1 MKRLAILFTTILFC
15 SSIIAS
21 AQEKGYYGLLEA
33 SGGYIYKYVPGSET
47 APQDFMLGVS
57 YVNGYRFSPHFAM
70 GLGVGVNY
78 YFDFQQFS
86 APIYLHATADI
97 LKRNV
102 TPYISL
108 NLGNNFQLNG
118 GKYNYPYKDALTPE
132 QEQEEILRTDGK
144 YGSGCYHYRGFFA
157 EPSVGVKFN
166 CAGKRA
172 NLGLA
177 YAFDGVLNRTTDA
190 YRRRNYPQFRLKLG
204 VEF

>member
-33 SGGYIYKYVPGSET
+33 SGGYIYKYVPGSQT
-47 APQDFMLGVS
+47 APQDFMMGVS

-78 YFDFQQFS
+78 YFDFEQFS
-86 APIYLHATADI
+86 APVYLHLTADL
-97 LKRNV
+97 LKRDI

-108 NLGNNFQLNG
+108 NIGNNFQLNG
-118 GKYNYPYKDALTPE
+118 GKYNYGIYDGMS
-132 QEQEEILRTDGK
+132 EEELVAAPMVRK
-144 YGSGCYHYRGFFA
+144 EHYRGFFA

-166 CAGKRA
+166 CGGKRA
-172 NLGLA
+172 NVGLA
-177 YAFDGVLNRTTDA
+177 YALDGVLDRTTDA
-190 YRRRNYPQFRLKLG
+190 YIRRDYPQFRLKFG
-204 VEF
+204 IEF

>member
-1 MKRLAILFTTILFC
+1 MIMKRLAILFTTILFC

-78 YFDFQQFS
+78 YFDFEQFS
-86 APIYLHATADI
+86 APVYLHLTADI
-97 LKRNV
+97 LKRDI
-102 TPYISL
+102 TPYVSL

-118 GKYNYPYKDALTPE
+118 GKYNYGIYDGMSA
-132 QEQEEILRTDGK
+132 EEIADIHENHTVNK
-144 YGSGCYHYRGFFA
+144 EHYRGLFA

-166 CAGKRA
+166 CGGKRV
-172 NLGLA
+172 NGRCLGS
-177 YAFDGVLNRTTDA
+177 DRVG
-190 YRRRNYPQFRLKLG
+190 
-204 VEF
+204 

>member
-1 MKRLAILFTTILFC
+1 MKRSVILFITAIFC
-15 SSIIAS
+15 SSLIAS
-21 AQEKGYYGLLEA
+21 AQEKGYYGSLEA
-33 SGGYIYKYVPGSET
+33 SGGYIYKYMPGAVA
-47 APQDFMLGVS
+47 APQDFMLGLS

-70 GLGVGVNY
+70 GIGVGVNY

-86 APIYLHATADI
+86 APVYLHLTADI
-97 LKRNV
+97 LKRDV
-102 TPYISL
+102 TPHISL

-118 GKYNYPYKDALTPE
+118 GKYNYGVYDGMS
-132 QEQEEILRTDGK
+132 EEERNDVLENHIVNK
-144 YGSGCYHYRGFFA
+144 EHYRGIFA

-166 CAGKRA
+166 CGGKRA

>member
-78 YFDFQQFS
+78 YFDFEQFS
-86 APIYLHATADI
+86 APVYLHLTADL
-97 LKRNV
+97 LKRDI

-108 NLGNNFQLNG
+108 NIGNNFQLNG
-118 GKYNYPYKDALTPE
+118 GKYNYGIYDGMS
-132 QEQEEILRTDGK
+132 EEELVAAPMVRK
-144 YGSGCYHYRGFFA
+144 EHYRGFFA

-166 CAGKRA
+166 CGGKRA
-172 NLGLA
+172 NVGLA
-177 YAFDGVLNRTTDA
+177 YALDGVLDRTTDA
-190 YRRRNYPQFRLKLG
+190 YIRRDYPQLRLKFG

>member
-1 MKRLAILFTTILFC
+1 MKRLAILFATILFC
-15 SSIIAS
+15 SSFIAS

-86 APIYLHATADI
+86 APVYLHLTADL
-97 LKRNV
+97 LKRDI

-108 NLGNNFQLNG
+108 NIGNNFQLNG
-118 GKYNYPYKDALTPE
+118 GKYNYGIYDGMS
-132 QEQEEILRTDGK
+132 EEELVAAPMVRK
-144 YGSGCYHYRGFFA
+144 EHYRGFFA

-166 CAGKRA
+166 CGGKRA
-172 NLGLA
+172 NVGLA
-177 YAFDGVLNRTTDA
+177 YALDGVLDRTTDA
-190 YRRRNYPQFRLKLG
+190 YIRRDYPQFRLKFG

>member
-57 YVNGYRFSPHFAM
+57 YVNGYRFSPHFTM

-78 YFDFQQFS
+78 YFDFEQFS
-86 APIYLHATADI
+86 APVYLHLTADL
-97 LKRNV
+97 LKRDI

-108 NLGNNFQLNG
+108 NIGNNFQLNG
-118 GKYNYPYKDALTPE
+118 GKYNYGIYDGMS
-132 QEQEEILRTDGK
+132 EEELVAAPMVRK
-144 YGSGCYHYRGFFA
+144 EHYRGLFA

-166 CAGKRA
+166 CGSKRA
-172 NLGLA
+172 NVGLS
-177 YAFDGVLNRTTDA
+177 YALDGVLDRTTDA
-190 YRRRNYPQFRLKLG
+190 YIRRDYPQFRLKFG

>member
-1 MKRLAILFTTILFC
+1 MSKNLLDTSVFC

-78 YFDFQQFS
+78 YFDFEQFS
-86 APIYLHATADI
+86 APVYLHLTADL
-97 LKRNV
+97 LKRDI

-108 NLGNNFQLNG
+108 NIGNNFQLNG
-118 GKYNYPYKDALTPE
+118 GKYNYGIYDGMS
-132 QEQEEILRTDGK
+132 EEELVAAPMVRK
-144 YGSGCYHYRGFFA
+144 EHYRGFFA

-166 CAGKRA
+166 CGGKRA
-172 NLGLA
+172 NVGLA
-177 YAFDGVLNRTTDA
+177 YALDGVLDRTTDA
-190 YRRRNYPQFRLKLG
+190 YIRRDYPQFRLKFG

>member
-78 YFDFQQFS
+78 YFDFEQFS
-86 APIYLHATADI
+86 APVYLHLTADL
-97 LKRNV
+97 LKRDI

-108 NLGNNFQLNG
+108 NIGNNFQLNG
-118 GKYNYPYKDALTPE
+118 GKYNYGIYDGMS
-132 QEQEEILRTDGK
+132 EEELVAAPMVRK
-144 YGSGCYHYRGFFA
+144 EHYRGFFA

-166 CAGKRA
+166 CGGKRA
-172 NLGLA
+172 NVGLA
-177 YAFDGVLNRTTDA
+177 YALDGVLDRTTDA
-190 YRRRNYPQFRLKLG
+190 YIRRDYPQFRLKFG

>member
-86 APIYLHATADI
+86 APVYLHLTADL
-97 LKRNV
+97 LKRDI

-108 NLGNNFQLNG
+108 NIGNNFQLNG
-118 GKYNYPYKDALTPE
+118 GKYNYGIYDGMS
-132 QEQEEILRTDGK
+132 EEELVAAPMVRK
-144 YGSGCYHYRGFFA
+144 EHYRGFFA

-166 CAGKRA
+166 CGGKRA
-172 NLGLA
+172 NVGLA
-177 YAFDGVLNRTTDA
+177 YALDGVLDRTTDA
-190 YRRRNYPQFRLKLG
+190 YIRRDYPQFRLKFG

>member
-78 YFDFQQFS
+78 YFDFEQFS
-86 APIYLHATADI
+86 APVYLHLTADL
-97 LKRNV
+97 LKRDI

-108 NLGNNFQLNG
+108 NIGNNFQLNG
-118 GKYNYPYKDALTPE
+118 GKYNYGIYDGMS
-132 QEQEEILRTDGK
+132 EEELVAAPMVRK
-144 YGSGCYHYRGFFA
+144 EHYRGFFA

-166 CAGKRA
+166 CGGKRA

-190 YRRRNYPQFRLKLG
+190 YRRRNYPQFRLKFG

>member
-1 MKRLAILFTTILFC
+1 MKRFAILFATILFC
-15 SSIIAS
+15 SSFVAS

-78 YFDFQQFS
+78 YFDFEQFS
-86 APIYLHATADI
+86 APVYLHLTADI
-97 LKRNV
+97 LKRDI
-102 TPYISL
+102 TPYVSL

-118 GKYNYPYKDALTPE
+118 GKYNYGIYDGMS
-132 QEQEEILRTDGK
+132 EEELVAAPMVRK
-144 YGSGCYHYRGFFA
+144 EHYRGFFA
-157 EPSVGVKFN
+157 EPSVGMKFN
-166 CAGKRA
+166 CGGKRA
-172 NLGLA
+172 NVGLA
-177 YAFDGVLNRTTDA
+177 YALDGVLDRTTDA
-190 YRRRNYPQFRLKLG
+190 YIRRDYPQFRLKFG

>member
-78 YFDFQQFS
+78 YFDFEQFS
-86 APIYLHATADI
+86 APVYLHLTADL
-97 LKRNV
+97 LKRDI

-108 NLGNNFQLNG
+108 NIGNNFQLNG
-118 GKYNYPYKDALTPE
+118 GKYNYGIYDGMS
-132 QEQEEILRTDGK
+132 EEELVAAPMVRK
-144 YGSGCYHYRGFFA
+144 EHYRGLFA

-172 NLGLA
+172 NVGLA
-177 YAFDGVLNRTTDA
+177 YALDGVLDRTTDA
-190 YRRRNYPQFRLKLG
+190 YIRRNYPQFRLKFG

>member
-33 SGGYIYKYVPGSET
+33 SGGYIYKFVPGAET

-57 YVNGYRFSPHFAM
+57 YVNGYRFSPHFVL

-86 APIYLHATADI
+86 APVYLHLTADI
-97 LKRNV
+97 LKRDI
-102 TPYISL
+102 TPYVSL

-118 GKYNYPYKDALTPE
+118 GKYNYGIYDGMSEEELDAAPMVC
-132 QEQEEILRTDGK
+132 RT
-144 YGSGCYHYRGFFA
+144 HYRGLFA

-166 CAGKRA
+166 CGGKRA
-172 NLGLA
+172 NVGLA
-177 YAFDGVLNRTTDA
+177 YALDGVLDRTTDA
-190 YRRRNYPQFRLKLG
+190 YIRRDYPQFRLKFG

>member
-1 MKRLAILFTTILFC
+1 MKRFAILFATILFC
-15 SSIIAS
+15 SSFVAS

-78 YFDFQQFS
+78 YFDFEQFS
-86 APIYLHATADI
+86 APVYLHLTADL
-97 LKRNV
+97 LKQDI

-108 NLGNNFQLNG
+108 NIGNNFQLNG
-118 GKYNYPYKDALTPE
+118 GKYNYGIYDGMS
-132 QEQEEILRTDGK
+132 EEELVAAPMVRK
-144 YGSGCYHYRGFFA
+144 EHYRGFFA

-166 CAGKRA
+166 CGGKRA
-172 NLGLA
+172 NVGLA
-177 YAFDGVLNRTTDA
+177 YALDGVLDRTTDA
-190 YRRRNYPQFRLKLG
+190 YIRRDYPQFRLKFG

>member
-21 AQEKGYYGLLEA
+21 AQEMGYYGLLEA

-78 YFDFQQFS
+78 YFDFEQFS
-86 APIYLHATADI
+86 APVYLHLTADL
-97 LKRNV
+97 LKRDI

-108 NLGNNFQLNG
+108 NIGNNFQLNG
-118 GKYNYPYKDALTPE
+118 GKYNYGIYDGMS
-132 QEQEEILRTDGK
+132 EEELVAAPMVRK
-144 YGSGCYHYRGFFA
+144 EHYRGFFA

-166 CAGKRA
+166 CGGKRA
-172 NLGLA
+172 NVGLA
-177 YAFDGVLNRTTDA
+177 YALDGVLDRTTDA
-190 YRRRNYPQFRLKLG
+190 YIRRDYPQFRLKFG
-204 VEF
+204 IEF

>member
-1 MKRLAILFTTILFC
+1 MKRFAILFATILFC
-15 SSIIAS
+15 SSFVAS

-47 APQDFMLGVS
+47 APQDFMMGVS

-86 APIYLHATADI
+86 APVYLHLTADL
-97 LKRNV
+97 LKRDI

-108 NLGNNFQLNG
+108 NIGNNFQLNG
-118 GKYNYPYKDALTPE
+118 GKYNYGIYDGMN
-132 QEQEEILRTDGK
+132 EEELVAAPMVRK
-144 YGSGCYHYRGFFA
+144 EHYRGFFA

-166 CAGKRA
+166 CGGKRA

-177 YAFDGVLNRTTDA
+177 YAFDGVLDRTTDA
-190 YRRRNYPQFRLKLG
+190 YIRDNYPQFRIKFG

>member
-47 APQDFMLGVS
+47 APHDFMLGVS

-78 YFDFQQFS
+78 YFDFEQFS
-86 APIYLHATADI
+86 APVYLHLTADL
-97 LKRNV
+97 LKRDI

-108 NLGNNFQLNG
+108 NIGNNFQLNG
-118 GKYNYPYKDALTPE
+118 GKYNYGIYDGMS
-132 QEQEEILRTDGK
+132 EEELVAAPMVRK
-144 YGSGCYHYRGFFA
+144 EHYRGFFA

-166 CAGKRA
+166 CGGKRA
-172 NLGLA
+172 NVGLA
-177 YAFDGVLNRTTDA
+177 YALDGVLDRTTDA
-190 YRRRNYPQFRLKLG
+190 YIRRDYPQFRLKFG
-204 VEF
+204 IEF

>member
-1 MKRLAILFTTILFC
+1 MKRFAILFATILFC
-15 SSIIAS
+15 SSFVAS

-78 YFDFQQFS
+78 YFDFEQFS
-86 APIYLHATADI
+86 APVYLHLTADL
-97 LKRNV
+97 LKQDI

-108 NLGNNFQLNG
+108 NIGNNFQLNG
-118 GKYNYPYKDALTPE
+118 GKYNYGIYDGMS
-132 QEQEEILRTDGK
+132 EEELVAAPMVRK
-144 YGSGCYHYRGFFA
+144 EHYRGFFA

-166 CAGKRA
+166 CGGKRA

>member
-78 YFDFQQFS
+78 YFDFEQFS
-86 APIYLHATADI
+86 APVYLHLTADL
-97 LKRNV
+97 LKQDI

-108 NLGNNFQLNG
+108 NIGNNFQLNG
-118 GKYNYPYKDALTPE
+118 GKYNYGIYDGMS
-132 QEQEEILRTDGK
+132 EEELVAAPMVRK
-144 YGSGCYHYRGFFA
+144 EHYRGFFA
-157 EPSVGVKFN
+157 EPSVGMKFN
-166 CAGKRA
+166 CGGKRA
-172 NLGLA
+172 NVGLA
-177 YAFDGVLNRTTDA
+177 YALDGVLDRTTDA
-190 YRRRNYPQFRLKLG
+190 YIRRDYPQFRLKFG

>member
-78 YFDFQQFS
+78 YFDFEQFS
-86 APIYLHATADI
+86 VPVYLHLTADL
-97 LKRNV
+97 LKRDF

-108 NLGNNFQLNG
+108 NIGNNFQLNG
-118 GKYNYPYKDALTPE
+118 GKYNYGIYDGMS
-132 QEQEEILRTDGK
+132 EEELVAAPMVRK
-144 YGSGCYHYRGFFA
+144 EHYRGVFA

-166 CAGKRA
+166 CGGKRA
-172 NLGLA
+172 NVGLA
-177 YAFDGVLNRTTDA
+177 YALDGVLDRTTDA
-190 YRRRNYPQFRLKLG
+190 YIRRDYPQIRLKFG
-204 VEF
+204 VEL

>member
-1 MKRLAILFTTILFC
+1 MKRFAILFATILFC
-15 SSIIAS
+15 SSFIAS

-47 APQDFMLGVS
+47 APQDFMMGVS

-78 YFDFQQFS
+78 YFDFEQFS
-86 APIYLHATADI
+86 APVYLHLTADL
-97 LKRNV
+97 LKRDI

-108 NLGNNFQLNG
+108 NIGNNFQLNG
-118 GKYNYPYKDALTPE
+118 GKYNYGIYDGMS
-132 QEQEEILRTDGK
+132 EEELVSAPMVRK
-144 YGSGCYHYRGFFA
+144 EHYRGFFA

-166 CAGKRA
+166 CGGKRA
-172 NLGLA
+172 NVGLA
-177 YAFDGVLNRTTDA
+177 YALDGVLDRTTDA
-190 YRRRNYPQFRLKLG
+190 YIRRDYPQFRLKFG

>member
-78 YFDFQQFS
+78 YFDFEQFS
-86 APIYLHATADI
+86 APVYLHLTADL
-97 LKRNV
+97 LKRDI

-108 NLGNNFQLNG
+108 NIGNNFQLNG
-118 GKYNYPYKDALTPE
+118 GKYNYGIYDGMS
-132 QEQEEILRTDGK
+132 EEELVAAPMVRK
-144 YGSGCYHYRGFFA
+144 EHYRGFFA

-166 CAGKRA
+166 CGGKRA
-172 NLGLA
+172 NVGLA
-177 YAFDGVLNRTTDA
+177 YALDGVLDRTTDA
-190 YRRRNYPQFRLKLG
+190 YIRRDYPQFRLKFG
-204 VEF
+204 IEF

>member
-1 MKRLAILFTTILFC
+1 MKRFAILFATILFC
-15 SSIIAS
+15 SSFIAS

-57 YVNGYRFSPHFAM
+57 YVNGYRFSPYFAM

-78 YFDFQQFS
+78 YFDFEQFS
-86 APIYLHATADI
+86 APVYLHLTADL
-97 LKRNV
+97 LKRDI

-108 NLGNNFQLNG
+108 NIGNNFQLNG
-118 GKYNYPYKDALTPE
+118 GKYNYGIYDGMS
-132 QEQEEILRTDGK
+132 EEELVAAPMVRK
-144 YGSGCYHYRGFFA
+144 EHYRGFFA

-166 CAGKRA
+166 CGGKRA

-190 YRRRNYPQFRLKLG
+190 YRRRNYPQFRLKFG

>member
-33 SGGYIYKYVPGSET
+33 SGGYIYKYMPGAST
-47 APQDFMLGVS
+47 APQDFMMGVS

-78 YFDFQQFS
+78 YFDFEQFS
-86 APIYLHATADI
+86 APLYLHLTADL
-97 LKRNV
+97 LKRDI

-108 NLGNNFQLNG
+108 NIGNNFQLNG
-118 GKYNYPYKDALTPE
+118 GKYNYGIYDGMS
-132 QEQEEILRTDGK
+132 EEELVAAPMVCK
-144 YGSGCYHYRGFFA
+144 EHYRGFFA

-166 CAGKRA
+166 CGGKRA
-172 NLGLA
+172 NVGLA
-177 YAFDGVLNRTTDA
+177 YALDGVLDRTTDA
-190 YRRRNYPQFRLKLG
+190 YIRRDYPQFRLKLG